1 MLLFYKKEK
10 EKVLTERQ
18 RLVPRVCPSSSKS
31 PRPVV
36 LRGKTHGVQI
46 IPCQESKQ
54 RQRRRW
60 RRRAPAFETEDVVFR
75 EFRFNGGKRDTKV
88 PADLSRE
95 TQNST
100 SRFSSSRWQS
110 SLELSKFSR
119 AFLIAR
125 EIWKL

>member
-10 EKVLTERQ
+10 GLTERR

-31 PRPVV
+31 PGPFV
-36 LRGKTHGVQI
+36 LRGKSYGEQI
-46 IPCQESKQ
+46 IPCQESE
-54 RQRRRW
+54 R
-60 RRRAPAFETEDVVFR
+60 RRRAPAFETEDIVFR
-75 EFRFNGGKRDTKV
+75 EFRFNGGKRRTKV
-88 PADLSRE
+88 PADPSRE

-100 SRFSSSRWQS
+100 LRFSSSRWQS

-125 EIWKL
+125 EI